1 MKRLNR
7 DGGKVEKNV
16 FNAIHM
22 LQFDTFPGW
31 KGGMNVNLNIGAP
44 TGEQMSKY
52 EMLLESLRGLGSAV
66 VAFSGGVDSTFLLY
80 AAREALG
87 KNVLAAT
94 ASSATF
100 PERELKEAEAFCRA
114 NGIRQIVFPSE
125 ELSVEGFAHNP
136 KNRCYLCKREL
147 FGKILNIQREEGIAA
162 VLEGSNIDDNG
173 DYRPGLQAV
182 AELGIL
188 SPLRAH
194 GFTKRDIRTLSKHLG
209 LPTWN
214 KQSFAC
220 LSSRFP
226 YGDTISVEKLSMV
239 DRAEQLLLDMG
250 FTQLRV
256 RIHGNLARV
265 ELPPEQ
271 FSRFMEETTRLKVAQ
286 ALKEIGFAYVTLDI
300 LGYRTGSMNETLNR
314 T

>member
-1 MKRLNR
+1 M
-7 DGGKVEKNV
+7 D
-16 FNAIHM
+16 
-22 LQFDTFPGW
+22 
-31 KGGMNVNLNIGAP
+31 LNIGAP
-44 TGEQMSKY
+44 TREQMNKY
-52 EMLLESLRGLGSAV
+52 ESLLEELRGLHSAV
-66 VAFSGGVDSTFLLY
+66 VAFSGGVDSTFLLH
-80 AAREALG
+80 AAKEALG
-87 KNVLAAT
+87 GNALAAT

-100 PERELKEAEAFCRA
+100 PERELKEAEAFCQA

-125 ELSVEGFAHNP
+125 ELSVEGFSHNP

-173 DYRPGLQAV
+173 DYRPGLHAV

-188 SPLRAH
+188 SPLREH
-194 GFTKRDIRTLSKHLG
+194 GFTKLDIRTLSKHFG

-226 YGDTISVEKLSMV
+226 YGDTINVEKLGMV
-239 DRAEQLLLDMG
+239 DKAEQLLLDMG

-256 RIHGNLARV
+256 RIHGNLARI
-265 ELPPEQ
+265 ELPPE
-271 FSRFMEETTRLKVAQ
+271 
-286 ALKEIGFAYVTLDI
+286 
-300 LGYRTGSMNETLNR
+300 
-314 T
+314 

>member
-1 MKRLNR
+1 M
-7 DGGKVEKNV
+7 
-16 FNAIHM
+16 
-22 LQFDTFPGW
+22 
-31 KGGMNVNLNIGAP
+31 NLNITTP
-44 TGEQMSKY
+44 TPEQMKKY
-52 EMLLESLRGLGSAV
+52 EALVERLKALGSAV

-87 KNVLAAT
+87 ENVLAAT

-100 PERELKEAEAFCRA
+100 PERELKAAEDYCAA
-114 NGIRQIVFPSE
+114 NGIRQVVFPSE

-147 FGKILNIQREEGIAA
+147 FGKILNIQRAQNIAA
-162 VLEGSNIDDNG
+162 VLEGSNVDDNG

-188 SPLRAH
+188 SPLREG
-194 GFTKRDIRTLSKHLG
+194 GFTKLDIRTLSKHFG
-209 LPTWN
+209 LPTWD

-226 YGDTISVEKLSMV
+226 YGDTINVEKLGMV

-256 RIHGNLARV
+256 RIHGNLARI

-271 FSRFMEETTRLKVAQ
+271 FPRFMEDDTRQKVAQ
-286 ALKEIGFAYVTLDI
+286 AFREFGFAYTTLDI
-300 LGYRTGSMNETLNR
+300 QGYRTGSMNETLPK

>member
-1 MKRLNR
+1 M
-7 DGGKVEKNV
+7 
-16 FNAIHM
+16 
-22 LQFDTFPGW
+22 
-31 KGGMNVNLNIGAP
+31 NLNITTP
-44 TGEQMSKY
+44 TPEQMKKY
-52 EMLLESLRGLGSAV
+52 EALVERLKALGSAV

-87 KNVLAAT
+87 DGVLAAT
-94 ASSATF
+94 SSSATF
-100 PERELKEAEAFCRA
+100 PERELKEAEAFCKA
-114 NGIRQIVFPSE
+114 IGIRQVVFPSE

-147 FGKILNIQREEGIAA
+147 FGKILDIQREQGIAA

-188 SPLRAH
+188 SPLREH
-194 GFTKRDIRTLSKHLG
+194 GFTKLDIRTLSKHFG
-209 LPTWN
+209 LATWD

-226 YGDTISVEKLSMV
+226 YGDTINVEKLGMV

-265 ELPPEQ
+265 ELPPDQ
-271 FSRFMEETTRLKVAQ
+271 FPRFMEADNRTQVAK
-286 ALKEIGFAYVTLDI
+286 AFKEIGFAYTTLDVQ
-300 LGYRTGSMNETLNR
+300 GYRTGSMNETLNGI

>member
-226 YGDTISVEKLSMV
+226 YGDTISVEKLGMV

-271 FSRFMEETTRLKVAQ
+271 FPRFMEETTRLKVAQ

>member
-1 MKRLNR
+1 M
-7 DGGKVEKNV
+7 
-16 FNAIHM
+16 
-22 LQFDTFPGW
+22 
-31 KGGMNVNLNIGAP
+31 NLNIGAP
-44 TGEQMSKY
+44 TREQMKKY
-52 EMLLESLRGLGSAV
+52 EALVDGIRSLGSAV

-87 KNVLAAT
+87 GNVLAAT

-100 PERELKEAEAFCRA
+100 PDRELKAAEDFCEA
-114 NGIRQIVFPSE
+114 NGIRQVVFPSE

-147 FGKILNIQREEGIAA
+147 FGKILNIQREQGIAA
-162 VLEGSNIDDNG
+162 VLEGSNLDDDG

-188 SPLRAH
+188 SPLRKG
-194 GFTKRDIRTLSKHLG
+194 GFTKLDIRTLSKHFG
-209 LPTWN
+209 LPTWD

-226 YGDTISVEKLSMV
+226 YGDTINVEKLRMV

-271 FSRFMEETTRLKVAQ
+271 FPRFMEEATRLKVAQ
-286 ALKEIGFAYVTLDI
+286 AFKEIGFAYTSLDI
-300 LGYRTGSMNETLNR
+300 IGYRTGSMNETLNKA
-314 T
+314 

>member
-1 MKRLNR
+1 
-7 DGGKVEKNV
+7 
-16 FNAIHM
+16 
-22 LQFDTFPGW
+22 
-31 KGGMNVNLNIGAP
+31 MNLDIGAP
-44 TGEQMSKY
+44 TAAQLEKY
-52 EMLLESLRGLGSAV
+52 DALVRRLAGLGSAV
-66 VAFSGGVDSTFLLY
+66 VAFSGGVDSTFLLH
-80 AAREALG
+80 AAHRALG
-87 KNVLAAT
+87 DGVLAAT

-100 PERELKEAEAFCRA
+100 PERELREAEAFCA
-114 NGIRQIVFPSE
+114 ENGIRQIVFPSE

-147 FGKILNIQREEGIAA
+147 FGKILAIQREQGVAA
-162 VLEGSNIDDNG
+162 VLEGSNRDDDG

-188 SPLRAH
+188 SPLREG
-194 GFTKRDIRTLSKHLG
+194 GFTKLDIRALSKHFG
-209 LPTWN
+209 LPTWD

-256 RIHGNLARV
+256 RIHGNLARI

-271 FSRFMEETTRLKVAQ
+271 FPRFMAEETRQAVAR
-286 ALKEIGFAYVTLDI
+286 AFKRIGFSYVTLDVQ
-300 LGYRTGSMNETLNR
+300 GYRTGSMNEVLAR
-314 T
+314 

>member
-1 MKRLNR
+1 M
-7 DGGKVEKNV
+7 
-16 FNAIHM
+16 
-22 LQFDTFPGW
+22 
-31 KGGMNVNLNIGAP
+31 NLNISAP
-44 TGEQMSKY
+44 TQEQMKKY
-52 EMLLESLRGLGSAV
+52 EALVDGIRPLGSAV

-80 AAREALG
+80 ATKEALG
-87 KNVLAAT
+87 GNVLAAT
-94 ASSATF
+94 ASSPTF
-100 PERELKEAEAFCRA
+100 PERELKEAEAFCKA

-125 ELSVEGFAHNP
+125 ELSVEGFSHNP

-147 FGKILNIQREEGIAA
+147 FGKILNIQREQGIAA
-162 VLEGSNIDDNG
+162 VLEGSNIDDDG

-188 SPLRAH
+188 SPLRER
-194 GFTKRDIRTLSKHLG
+194 GFTKLDIRTLSKHLG
-209 LPTWN
+209 LATWE

-226 YGDTISVEKLSMV
+226 YRDTISVEKLSMV

-250 FTQLRV
+250 FMQLRV

-271 FSRFMEETTRLKVAQ
+271 FPRFMEEPTRQKVAQ
-286 ALKEIGFAYVTLDI
+286 TFKEIGFAYHHAGNSGLP
-300 LGYRTGSMNETLNR
+300 NR
-314 T
+314 QHERDAEQNLT

>member
-1 MKRLNR
+1 
-7 DGGKVEKNV
+7 
-16 FNAIHM
+16 
-22 LQFDTFPGW
+22 
-31 KGGMNVNLNIGAP
+31 MNKNIGAP
-44 TGEQMSKY
+44 TAEQLRKY
-52 EMLLESLRGLGSAV
+52 ETLIDRLKALGSAV

-87 KNVLAAT
+87 DGVLAAT

-100 PERELKEAEAFCRA
+100 PERELKEAEAFCKA
-114 NGIRQIVFPSE
+114 NSIRQIVFPSE

-147 FGKILNIQREEGIAA
+147 FGKILNIRKEQGIAA

-188 SPLRAH
+188 SPLRAC
-194 GFTKRDIRTLSKHLG
+194 GLTKLDIRTLSKHFG
-209 LPTWN
+209 LATWD

-226 YGDTISVEKLSMV
+226 YGDTISVEKLGMV
-239 DRAEQLLLDMG
+239 DKAEQLLLDMG
-250 FTQLRV
+250 FEQLRV

-271 FSRFMEETTRLKVAQ
+271 FPRFMEAETRTRVAK
-286 ALKEIGFAYVTLDI
+286 AFKEIGFAYTTLDVQ
-300 LGYRTGSMNETLNR
+300 GYRTGSMNETL
-314 T
+314 

>member
-1 MKRLNR
+1 M
-7 DGGKVEKNV
+7 D
-16 FNAIHM
+16 
-22 LQFDTFPGW
+22 
-31 KGGMNVNLNIGAP
+31 LNIGAP
-44 TGEQMSKY
+44 TREQMNKY
-52 EMLLESLRGLGSAV
+52 EALLEELRGLHSAV
-66 VAFSGGVDSTFLLY
+66 VAFSGGVDSTFLLH
-80 AAREALG
+80 AAKEALG
-87 KNVLAAT
+87 GNALAAT

-100 PERELKEAEAFCRA
+100 PERELKEAEAFCQA

-188 SPLRAH
+188 SPLREH
-194 GFTKRDIRTLSKHLG
+194 GFTKLDIRTLSKHLG
-209 LPTWN
+209 LATWN

-226 YGDTISVEKLSMV
+226 YGDTINVEKLGMV
-239 DRAEQLLLDMG
+239 DKAEQLLLDMG

-256 RIHGNLARV
+256 RIHGKLARI

-271 FSRFMEETTRLKVAQ
+271 FPRFMEEPNRQKVVQ
-286 ALKEIGFAYVTLDI
+286 TFKEIGFAYVTLDI
-300 LGYRTGSMNETLNR
+300 LGYRTGSMNETLNKA
-314 T
+314 

>member
-1 MKRLNR
+1 M
-7 DGGKVEKNV
+7 D
-16 FNAIHM
+16 
-22 LQFDTFPGW
+22 
-31 KGGMNVNLNIGAP
+31 LNIGAP
-44 TGEQMSKY
+44 TREQMNKY
-52 EMLLESLRGLGSAV
+52 EALLESLRNFGSAV

-87 KNVLAAT
+87 GNVLAAT

-100 PERELKEAEAFCRA
+100 PERELKEAEAFCQA

-125 ELSVEGFAHNP
+125 ELSVKGFSHNP

-188 SPLRAH
+188 SPLREH
-194 GFTKRDIRTLSKHLG
+194 GFTKLDIRTLSKHFG

-226 YGDTISVEKLSMV
+226 YGDTINVEKLSMV

-256 RIHGNLARV
+256 RIHGNLARI

-271 FSRFMEETTRLKVAQ
+271 FPKFMEEPARLKVAQ
-286 ALKEIGFAYVTLDI
+286 AFKEIGFAYVTLDI
-300 LGYRTGSMNETLNR
+300 LGYRTGSMNETLNQA
-314 T
+314 

>member
-1 MKRLNR
+1 M
-7 DGGKVEKNV
+7 D
-16 FNAIHM
+16 
-22 LQFDTFPGW
+22 
-31 KGGMNVNLNIGAP
+31 LNIGAP

-52 EMLLESLRGLGSAV
+52 EMLLESLRSLGSAV

-194 GFTKRDIRTLSKHLG
+194 GFTKLDIRTLSKHLG

-226 YGDTISVEKLSMV
+226 YGDIISVEKLGMV

-271 FSRFMEETTRLKVAQ
+271 FPRFMEEPTRLKIARTF
-286 ALKEIGFAYVTLDI
+286 KEIGFAYVTLDI

>member
-1 MKRLNR
+1 M
-7 DGGKVEKNV
+7 D
-16 FNAIHM
+16 
-22 LQFDTFPGW
+22 
-31 KGGMNVNLNIGAP
+31 LNIGAP
-44 TGEQMSKY
+44 TREQMNKY
-52 EMLLESLRGLGSAV
+52 EALLERLRNLGSAV

-87 KNVLAAT
+87 GNVLAAT

-100 PERELKEAEAFCRA
+100 PERELKEAEAFCQA

-147 FGKILNIQREEGIAA
+147 FGKILNIQREEGIAT

-188 SPLRAH
+188 SPLREH
-194 GFTKRDIRTLSKHLG
+194 GFTKLDIRTLSKHLG
-209 LPTWN
+209 LATWN

-226 YGDTISVEKLSMV
+226 YGDTINVEKLSMV
-239 DRAEQLLLDMG
+239 DKAEQLLLDMG

-256 RIHGNLARV
+256 RIHGKLARI

-271 FSRFMEETTRLKVAQ
+271 FPRFM
-286 ALKEIGFAYVTLDI
+286 
-300 LGYRTGSMNETLNR
+300 
-314 T
+314 

>member
-1 MKRLNR
+1 MS
-7 DGGKVEKNV
+7 
-16 FNAIHM
+16 M
-22 LQFDTFPGW
+22 
-31 KGGMNVNLNIGAP
+31 NLNIGAP
-44 TGEQMSKY
+44 TAAQLEKY
-52 EMLLESLRGLGSAV
+52 DALVRRLAGLGSAV
-66 VAFSGGVDSTFLLY
+66 VAFSGGVDSTFLLH
-80 AAREALG
+80 AAHQALG
-87 KNVLAAT
+87 DGVLAAT

-100 PERELKEAEAFCRA
+100 PERELREAEAFCA
-114 NGIRQIVFPSE
+114 ENGIRQIVFPSE

-147 FGKILNIQREEGIAA
+147 FGKILAIQREQGVAA
-162 VLEGSNIDDNG
+162 VLEGSNRDDDG

-188 SPLRAH
+188 SPLREG
-194 GFTKRDIRTLSKHLG
+194 GFTKLDIRALSKHFG
-209 LPTWN
+209 LPTWD

-226 YGDTISVEKLSMV
+226 YGDTISMEKLGMV

-256 RIHGNLARV
+256 RIHGNLARI

-271 FSRFMEETTRLKVAQ
+271 FPRFMAEETRQAVAR
-286 ALKEIGFAYVTLDI
+286 AFKRIGFSYVTLDVQ
-300 LGYRTGSMNETLNR
+300 GYRTGSMNEVLAR
-314 T
+314 

>member
-1 MKRLNR
+1 MRKTR
-7 DGGKVEKNV
+7 
-16 FNAIHM
+16 H
-22 LQFDTFPGW
+22 
-31 KGGMNVNLNIGAP
+31 
-44 TGEQMSKY
+44 
-52 EMLLESLRGLGSAV
+52 
-66 VAFSGGVDSTFLLY
+66 
-80 AAREALG
+80 
-87 KNVLAAT
+87 VLAAT

-100 PERELKEAEAFCRA
+100 PERELKEAEAFCQA

-125 ELSVEGFAHNP
+125 ELSVEGFSHNP

-182 AELGIL
+182 VELGIL
-188 SPLRAH
+188 SPLRKG
-194 GFTKRDIRTLSKHLG
+194 GFTKMDIRTLSKHFG

-226 YGDTISVEKLSMV
+226 YGDTINVEKLSMV

-256 RIHGNLARV
+256 RIHGNLARI

-271 FSRFMEETTRLKVAQ
+271 FPRFMEEGTRQRVAR
-286 ALKEIGFAYVTLDI
+286 AFKEIGFAYTTLDI
-300 LGYRTGSMNETLNR
+300 VGYRTGSMNETL
-314 T
+314 

>member
-1 MKRLNR
+1 M
-7 DGGKVEKNV
+7 
-16 FNAIHM
+16 
-22 LQFDTFPGW
+22 
-31 KGGMNVNLNIGAP
+31 NIGAP
-44 TGEQMSKY
+44 TREQMDKY
-52 EMLLESLRGLGSAV
+52 DALLEYLRGLGSAV

-100 PERELKEAEAFCRA
+100 PERELKAAEAFCQA

-125 ELSVEGFAHNP
+125 ELSVKGFAHNP

-162 VLEGSNIDDNG
+162 VLEGSNKDDDG

-188 SPLRAH
+188 SPLRVH
-194 GFTKRDIRTLSKHLG
+194 GFTKLDIRTLSKYLG
-209 LPTWN
+209 LSTWD

-226 YGDTISVEKLSMV
+226 YGDAISVEKLGMV
-239 DRAEQLLLDMG
+239 DKAEQLLLNMG

-256 RIHGNLARV
+256 RIHGNLARI

-271 FSRFMEETTRLKVAQ
+271 FPWFMEEGMRQEVAQ
-286 ALKEIGFAYVTLDI
+286 AFREIGFAYVTLDI
-300 LGYRTGSMNETLNR
+300 LGYRTGSMNETLDQANL
-314 T
+314 